1 MSKKPISSAEAAADY
16 AAKDYFIAQRSESMT
31 TLKDEVARLN
41 EENRNLTAKLS
52 KTEADRDIYKRMW
65 SQLDDKYNQ
74 LLAVTKETVK
84 FAGLA

>member
-1 MSKKPISSAEAAADY
+1 MKQEKSNTEDLNIGHATPTEG
-16 AAKDYFIAQRSESMT
+16 SESMT